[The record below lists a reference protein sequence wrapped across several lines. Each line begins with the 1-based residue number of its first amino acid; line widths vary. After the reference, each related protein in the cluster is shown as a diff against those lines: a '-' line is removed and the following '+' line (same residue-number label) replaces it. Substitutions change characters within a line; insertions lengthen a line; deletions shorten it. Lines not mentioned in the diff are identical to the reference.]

1 MTKTSGDFRAAA
13 SKALE
18 ALADALLPRLRP
30 IMDELGAVSCV
41 LCLFVVTAQCT
52 CPAVCDFLPNASGRR
67 GPPSTQPA
75 LSLPQTL
82 TLLSPPTPAPPHRP
96 ASS

>member
-1 MTKTSGDFRAAA
+1 MLVDMTKTSSDFRAAA

-41 LCLFVVTAQCT
+41 CLLSLLYS
-52 CPAVCDFLPNASGRR
+52 CPMLPAAVG
-67 GPPSTQPA
+67 PSTQPA
-75 LSLPQTL
+75 LQRQGQSVV
-82 TLLSPPTPAPPHRP
+82 
-96 ASS
+96 